1 MRTFQR
7 IARLIRPVIGLPV
20 LAALALVGLVVL
32 ALGCGGEG
40 ERGPAAS
47 AAALAP
53 GVAGVPVPAN
63 FKFDAQESKDRK
75 VGDLRFVQH
84 LYKGG
89 APVRQ
94 VAEFY
99 RRQMPAAEWT
109 PVEES
114 FSSGR
119 QRFQFEKGAE
129 SCHLSIWDD
138 WGTKLL
144 IQVFPR
150 GGRPM
155 EPDTGSGI

>member
-7 IARLIRPVIGLPV
+7 IARLIRPAIGLPV

-40 ERGPAAS
+40 ERGPAAP
-47 AAALAP
+47 APALAP
-53 GVAGVPVPAN
+53 RVADVPVPAN
-63 FKFDAQESKDRK
+63 FKFDGQESKDRK
-75 VGDLRFVQH
+75 AGELRFVQH

-99 RRQMPAAEWT
+99 RRQMPSAGWT

-129 SCHLSIWDD
+129 SCHLSVWDD

-155 EPDTGSGI
+155 EPEGGSGI